1 MAESGDRRPIAA
13 RERAVTQRV
22 AGWLV
27 RRGASADG
35 ISLAGM
41 VAGLLAGL
49 SRAAVAWTR
58 LDAPVWLPGALAKA
72 GPTAPDDRTTDRDRG
87 PGPGGDHGGGNPHAL
102 TLATVNCP

>member
-1 MAESGDRRPIAA
+1 MAEPGDRRPIAA

-72 GPTAPDDRTTDRDRG
+72 GRLRLTIGPPIATEGLDREAITAAAIRT
-87 PGPGGDHGGGNPHAL
+87 P
-102 TLATVNCP
+102 